1 MFNMW
6 CMYGMDLTKSLSNKK
21 VNRLKNNIQLM
32 NKFNELLKIAME
44 RYGFENLP
52 DTISERILLLSMI
65 IYGNFT
71 FFDEKGVL
79 LGLPSVP
86 SGKGFNMNGDPLSAW
101 VYSRNGSFHKEIPL
115 HVKGELDSKYLTE
128 MTGGVQLSYQPSGVM
143 IWENKTRYPFINEVF
158 YFADAIADTYRGID
172 VARMWLKRPFIP
184 VCDEELKD
192 DVKAMLKGYKENQEE
207 LILST
212 SMMSVQKFDILPV
225 DTTNAVQKLVEVVDW
240 YENKFREKCGIE
252 ANAQIDKKGENLIS
266 DELDITTDFSERHE
280 NETIEYI
287 NEQLDFVNKIFG
299 TNIKCVE
306 KGVADE
312 KAEKHSEVEEDERN
326 NETDI

>member
-1 MFNMW
+1 MFNMM
-6 CMYGMDLTKSLSNKK
+6 CMYGIDLTKSLSDKKINK
-21 VNRLKNNIQLM
+21 LENNIQLM

-52 DTISERILLLSMI
+52 ETISERLLLLSMI

-71 FFDEKGVL
+71 FFDKKGVL

-101 VYSRNGSFHKEIPL
+101 VYARNGAFNEEISL
-115 HVKGELDSKYLTE
+115 HVPGELDSSYIKE
-128 MTGGVQLSYQPSGVM
+128 MTGGITIQNEPSGVM

-158 YFADAIADTYRGID
+158 YFADAIADTYRSID
-172 VARMWLKRPFIP
+172 VARVWLKRPFIP
-184 VCDEELKD
+184 ICDEELKD
-192 DVKAMLKGYKENQEE
+192 DVKAMLKGYKNNQEA
-207 LILST
+207 LIFS
-212 SMMSVQKFDILPV
+212 SAMMTVNKFDILNV
-225 DTTNAVQKLVEVVDW
+225 DTTNSVQKLVEVVDW

-266 DELDITTDFSERHE
+266 DELDITTDFTERHE
-280 NETIEYI
+280 NEIIEYI

-306 KGVADE
+306 KGVSD
-312 KAEKHSEVEEDERN
+312 KTAEKHDEVNNDERN